1 MPPRS
6 WLPGLALTPPP
17 RCDVCVAM
25 HHSYVAF
32 GNETM
37 WDMFQTLY
45 QGLRKHSL
53 QANGWYADVS
63 LHGGKVVRAH
73 AEALGAAWC
82 GIEVGA
88 GYVADAAWCTN
99 AHHRVR
105 HEVGYLS
112 ENFDVTRWKVSVA
125 AARRVR
131 ACAVSSMC
139 VVCAP
144 PARM

>member
-1 MPPRS
+1 
-6 WLPGLALTPPP
+6 
-17 RCDVCVAM
+17 
-25 HHSYVAF
+25 
-32 GNETM
+32 M
-37 WDMFQTLY
+37 WDMFQSLY

-63 LHGGKVVRAH
+63 LHSGKVVRAH

-88 GYVADAAWCTN
+88 GYVADGAWCTN

-112 ENFDVTRWKVSVA
+112 ENFDVPAWKVRALHTHSNARVA
-125 AARRVR
+125 TPTPRALLTHTCQRDGGAGVGRRVL
-131 ACAVSSMC
+131 AS
-139 VVCAP
+139 P
-144 PARM
+144 